1 MNHYTIGILSHNIS
15 MRFSSGPQP
24 DSSLDHNFH
33 SFNDVLC
40 TDVAPAG
47 FLPTS
52 QVGGWSLEQ
61 FRWGHCPLLC
71 HRSLLGRCTQGGSSR
86 DEGWWTGIQQ
96 QGDLQVTMRP
106 WNMLLVGDQWT
117 FVLEYSK
124 NCVPFLQWPIACV
137 LRGGVQGLKL
147 NCYINSIDSFN
158 SHELFFDSSGAPFED
173 YLKVDNETQKVGV
186 NCELNAD

>member
-15 MRFSSGPQP
+15 MCFSSGPQP
-24 DSSLDHNFH
+24 DSSHNFH

-71 HRSLLGRCTQGGSSR
+71 HRSLLGRCTQGESCR
-86 DEGWWTGIQQ
+86 DEGWWTGIQH
-96 QGDLQVTMRP
+96 GDLQVTMRP
-106 WNMLLVGDQWT
+106 WNMLYHGPCYWLVTSERLFSNTARTVYLSCNGLLLVFFGVAFKVLNWT
-117 FVLEYSK
+117 AIWIPLTPSTTTS
-124 NCVPFLQWPIACV
+124 CSLT
-137 LRGGVQGLKL
+137 LRGLHLKT
-147 NCYINSIDSFN
+147 IWR
-158 SHELFFDSSGAPFED
+158 
-173 YLKVDNETQKVGV
+173 
-186 NCELNAD
+186 

>member
-33 SFNDVLC
+33 SFNEVLC

-61 FRWGHCPLLC
+61 FRWGHC
-71 HRSLLGRCTQGGSSR
+71 TQGEVAGTR
-86 DEGWWTGIQQ
+86 DGELESNNMGIY
-96 QGDLQVTMRP
+96 R
-106 WNMLLVGDQWT
+106 
-117 FVLEYSK
+117 
-124 NCVPFLQWPIACV
+124 
-137 LRGGVQGLKL
+137 
-147 NCYINSIDSFN
+147 
-158 SHELFFDSSGAPFED
+158 
-173 YLKVDNETQKVGV
+173 
-186 NCELNAD
+186 